1 MPKFKPYLNQ
11 KLTITPE
18 GEIFDEE
25 GYGVMMGFEKPLMK
39 KTAEVICANNG
50 DILNVGYGMGLIDN
64 YIQSYNS
71 NSHWII
77 EAHPQIKEKMCKE
90 GWLKK
95 PNVKCIFTKWQNV
108 LPYLPKFDGI
118 YIDTY
123 GESMLDFIKN
133 AHKLL
138 KPNGIFSFFYNPFS
152 PEELINSTFGAL
164 EQHFNK
170 RSIQVEFD
178 EVPNSQGTEPYW
190 LPEVKIFKLYYW
202 ILKT

>member
-1 MPKFKPYLNQ
+1 
-11 KLTITPE
+11 
-18 GEIFDEE
+18 
-25 GYGVMMGFEKPLMK
+25 
-39 KTAEVICANNG
+39 
-50 DILNVGYGMGLIDN
+50 
-64 YIQSYNS
+64 
-71 NSHWII
+71 
-77 EAHPQIKEKMCKE
+77 
-90 GWLKK
+90 
-95 PNVKCIFTKWQNV
+95 
-108 LPYLPKFDGI
+108 
-118 YIDTY
+118 
-123 GESMLDFIKN
+123 MLDFIKN

-178 EVPNSQGTEPYW
+178 EVHNSQGTEPYW